1 MSTTSSRSDSSFPSS
16 PNPTTS
22 NSSSPSKIDFSSLF
36 TPDYSSSLTTS
47 KHIYNTLITSPSNL
61 EHLLQTN
68 LKTGIDTTSSS
79 SMSWRINT
87 YGTNHPLPE
96 EPLSIWNIIISCFED
111 ATLRVLLLSAVVSLI
126 IGLFKDGIVTG
137 WIEGFAIFTAV
148 FIVVSISSYLN
159 YNELLQFRILNAEN
173 KKKKALVIRNGNEI
187 EIDYNDVLVGDLLV
201 LKIGDIVDV
210 DGLMIG
216 DGVISLDESAI
227 NGESNLIKKKE
238 TFDDINVSSPIIIS
252 GSKVQDGYGKM
263 IVCAVGA
270 NSFVGRNRSLIQ
282 STIDNKNDETELTPL
297 KKQLNDLAELIGNF
311 GYISAVLI
319 GVVMV
324 VKDFIMK
331 YLNGSSIISTSS
343 IDVIVNAFIMS
354 VTVIV
359 VAIPE
364 GLPMAV
370 AIALAYSL
378 QKMKHEHNLVK
389 NLNSSEIMGNCNNV
403 CTDKTGT
410 LTLGEMT
417 VESIWLKGVNYNRL
431 SVDTDKNN
439 EWLYKSDNEDIIYD
453 NIVNNIQVV
462 KTINEKGETVLNGDM
477 TEKALYTFIEKY
489 YTNHNKRSYGTKEAT
504 LPFKSD
510 YKCMMSLYKVN
521 DDEYILFVKGAYEQ
535 LKHYIQLTDTND
547 IESILTQYANESKRT
562 LIFGNTII
570 NKQTYEMISN
580 NCIEKNFSFFHSLLT
595 TCKLKFEFIIAISDP
610 LRNDVP
616 SSISTCKQAGITIRM
631 VTGDN
636 ITTALS
642 IAKQSGIITSTE
654 IESIPTTTKA
664 ITNLLSLN
672 KPFTSAD
679 FDSPI
684 ALDGET
690 FRKLSGNITKQ
701 IDTSTGKIKSIHLN
715 DISLFAKTVSNLKL
729 IARASPEDK
738 YLLVFGLKKLNNIVA
753 VTGDGTNDAPA
764 LKQAHVGF
772 AMGKRGTDIAK
783 EAADIILLDDSF
795 SSIVTAC
802 KFGRNVYDS
811 IRKFIQFQLT
821 TNIVAV
827 FITLIGGLFLKDS
840 PLNCIE
846 MLWVNLIMDSLASL
860 ALASENP
867 TNDLLK
873 RKPYKRDDSLLTKAM
888 VTNIITQALFQIGI
902 LIVILNYGDVMFNVT
917 SDRELEHFVWNESNG
932 YHFTIFFDVF
942 VFLQVFNSIN
952 ARKLRSDE
960 VNVFKGI
967 MNNAYYICVQMF
979 IIIGQIAIVTFG
991 GRAVRV
997 KRLSIVQHCQ
1007 CIIIASMSLLFG
1019 VIVRSICSCMKEY
1032 KYKVKVSEDK
1042 KRN

>member
-1 MSTTSSRSDSSFPSS
+1 MSTP
-16 PNPTTS
+16 
-22 NSSSPSKIDFSSLF
+22 SSPSKIDFSPLF

-47 KHIYNTLITSPSNL
+47 KHIYTTLITSPSNL
-61 EHLLQTN
+61 EHLLQTS
-68 LKTGIDTTSSS
+68 LKTGIDTSSSS

-111 ATLRVLLLSAVVSLI
+111 ATLRVLLFSAVVSLI
-126 IGLFKDGIVTG
+126 IGLFKDGIATG

-216 DGVISLDESAI
+216 NGVISLDESAI

-238 TFDDINVSSPIIIS
+238 IFDINVSPIIIS

-282 STIDNKNDETELTPL
+282 STIDNKNDESELTPL

-311 GYISAVLI
+311 GYISAILI

-324 VKDFIMK
+324 VKDLIIK
-331 YLNGSSIISTSS
+331 YVNGNNIISTSS

-431 SVDTDKNN
+431 SVDSNTTNNNN
-439 EWLYKSDNEDIIYD
+439 EWLYNNDNKDIIYD
-453 NIVNNIQVV
+453 NIINNIQVV
-462 KTINEKGETVLNGDM
+462 KTINDKGETVLNGDM
-477 TEKALYTFIEKY
+477 TEKALYKFIEKY
-489 YTNHNKRSYGTKEAT
+489 YNNNNNYNKRSYGKKEAT

-510 YKCMMSLYKVN
+510 YKCMMTLYKLN
-521 DDEYILFVKGAYEQ
+521 DNDNYILFVKGAYEQ
-535 LKHYIQLTDTND
+535 LKQYIQLNDNTNIND

-562 LIFGNTII
+562 LIFGNTTI
-570 NKQTYEMISN
+570 NKQTYENILN
-580 NCIEKNFSFFHSLLT
+580 NYNEKNFSFFHSLLT
-595 TCKLKFEFIIAISDP
+595 TCKLKFEFITAISDP

-616 SSISTCKQAGITIRM
+616 SSISICKQAGITIRM

-642 IAKQSGIITSTE
+642 IAKQSGIITPNE
-654 IESIPTTTKA
+654 IQSIPTTTTA
-664 ITNLLSLN
+664 ITKLLSLN
-672 KPFTSAD
+672 KPFTAD
-679 FDSPI
+679 DFESPI

-715 DISLFAKTVSNLKL
+715 SISLFAKTVSNLKL

-873 RKPYKRDDSLLTKAM
+873 RKPYKRNDSLLTKAM
-888 VTNIITQALFQIGI
+888 ITNIITQALFQIGI

-917 SDRELEHFVWNESNG
+917 SDRELEYFVWNENNG
-932 YHFTIFFDVF
+932 YHFTLFFDVF

-967 MNNAYYICVQMF
+967 MNNAYYISVQLF
-979 IIIGQIAIVTFG
+979 IIVGQIAIVTFG

-1007 CIIIASMSLLFG
+1007 CIIIASMSLVFG
-1019 VIVRSICSCMKEY
+1019 IIVRSICNCMNGH
-1032 KYKVKVSEDK
+1032 KVKVNNISNNK